1 MQSENKEI
9 SLGEIKRRIIPSF
22 LSLTAR
28 QIILRALSFISIN
41 IVLAKVLPVETLG
54 IFNIAVAIIT
64 FFAFF
69 SDIGLAAALIQ
80 KKDEI
85 SDMDIKTTFTI
96 QQLIVGLLSLLVIA
110 AAPFFGQFYRLD
122 QDGVWLIRS
131 LGLSFFLSSL
141 KVIPSVLLE
150 RELRFKPIVLV
161 EAIETVI
168 FNMMLITLV
177 IFNFG
182 IWSFSI
188 SALVRGITGVL
199 LIFYLAPVKISL
211 GIDKGA
217 ARQLLSFGLPFQT
230 NSLLALLKDRLVPL
244 VIAKMVGPVGVGYI
258 TWSQSIAY
266 LPLEIMSSVIRISF
280 PAFSR
285 LQKDK
290 KSLEVAVEKALFVTS
305 LTVYPA
311 IFGFGAILP
320 SVVKYVVSDKW
331 QPAVLSFYLFS
342 FSSYWAVI
350 STTLTNT
357 LNAIGQ
363 IKTTL
368 KLMIFWTLLTWILTP
383 VLVFLYGYIGV
394 GLSSFF
400 ISFTSV
406 ITIILVKKVL
416 EVKIINS
423 IFMPTLASS
432 VMGLIIFLFSNFFVR
447 DKLMLVLTILLGVT
461 VYGGL
466 IFIFSKERLFRD
478 LKSLRE
484 V

>member
-1 MQSENKEI
+1 MQNENKEM
-9 SLGEIKRRIIPSF
+9 SLSEIKKRIIPSF

-41 IVLAKVLPVETLG
+41 IILAKVLPVETLG
-54 IFNIAVAIIT
+54 IFNIAVSIIT

-69 SDIGLAAALIQ
+69 SDIGLAASLIQ
-80 KKDEI
+80 KKDGI
-85 SDMDIKTTFTI
+85 SDIDIKTTFTI
-96 QQLIVGLLSLLVIA
+96 QQLIVGLLSLLIIA

-122 QDGVWLIRS
+122 QGGIWLIRS

-161 EAIETVI
+161 EMIETVI
-168 FNMMLITLV
+168 FNTMLITLV
-177 IFNFG
+177 LFNFG

-188 SALVRGITGVL
+188 SALLRGVTGVL
-199 LIFYLAPVKISL
+199 LIFYLRPVKISL
-211 GIDKGA
+211 GIDRLA

-258 TWSQSIAY
+258 TWSQSVAY

-290 KSLEVAVEKALFVTS
+290 KSLKVAVEKALFVTS

-311 IFGFGAILP
+311 LFGFGAILP

-432 VMGLIIFLFSNFFVR
+432 AMGLIILLFSNFFVR
-447 DKLMLVLTILLGVT
+447 DKLTLVLTILLGAAI
-461 VYGGL
+461 YGGL
-466 IFIFSKERLFRD
+466 IFTLSKGQLLKD

-484 V
+484 I